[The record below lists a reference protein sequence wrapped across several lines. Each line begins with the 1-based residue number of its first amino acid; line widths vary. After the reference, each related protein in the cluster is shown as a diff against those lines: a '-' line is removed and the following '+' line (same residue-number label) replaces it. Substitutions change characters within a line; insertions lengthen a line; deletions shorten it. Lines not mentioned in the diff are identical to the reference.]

1 MHKSVVLLASNDSSR
16 LKKLL
21 LPAPSAKGPVKRKIS
36 LIVYDFDGTL
46 VDTLFDIADAVNLS
60 LNELGLRT
68 LSRETIRKYVGK
80 GVERLMAQS
89 INGYADLARAVE
101 LFRKHYSENQMNHTR
116 FYPSGREILDHFRDK
131 KQAICSNKPEDFVRR
146 ILQSLESLDPFD
158 AILGGDSVKSKKPDP
173 EGMLH
178 LLDRFQCAPEMA
190 VLVGDS
196 PVDIETGKRAGVYT
210 CVVNYGLG
218 DPKEIASVGP
228 DCSIDHL
235 SELKDLFY

>member
-1 MHKSVVLLASNDSSR
+1 MANNRLTRLNESSLSAS
-16 LKKLL
+16 
-21 LPAPSAKGPVKRKIS
+21 PAKGLVARKIS

-68 LSRETIRKYVGK
+68 LSRATIRKYVGK

-89 INGYADLARAVE
+89 IDGTGYTDLPRAVE
-101 LFRKHYSENQMNHTR
+101 LFRRHYSENLMNHTR
-116 FYPSGREILDHFRDK
+116 FYSSGREILDHFRDK

-146 ILQSLESLDPFD
+146 ILESLKSLDYFD
-158 AILGGDSVKSKKPDP
+158 AILGGDSVESKKPDP
-173 EGMLH
+173 EGLLH
-178 LLDRFQCAPEMA
+178 LLDRFQCSPEMA

-210 CVVNYGLG
+210 CIVNYGFG
-218 DPKEIASVGP
+218 NPKEIASANP
-228 DCSIDHL
+228 DCCIDHL

>member
-1 MHKSVVLLASNDSSR
+1 MANNRLTRLNESSLSAS
-16 LKKLL
+16 
-21 LPAPSAKGPVKRKIS
+21 PAKGLVARKIS

-68 LSRETIRKYVGK
+68 LSRATIRKYVGK

-89 INGYADLARAVE
+89 IDGTGYTDLPRAVE
-101 LFRKHYSENQMNHTR
+101 LFRRHYSENLMNHTR

-146 ILQSLESLDPFD
+146 ILESLKSLDYFD
-158 AILGGDSVKSKKPDP
+158 AILGGDSVESKKPDP
-173 EGMLH
+173 EGLLH

>member
-1 MHKSVVLLASNDSSR
+1 MANNRLTRLNESSLSAS
-16 LKKLL
+16 
-21 LPAPSAKGPVKRKIS
+21 PAKGLVARKIS

-68 LSRETIRKYVGK
+68 LSRATIRKYVGK

-89 INGYADLARAVE
+89 IDGTGYTDLPRAVE
-101 LFRKHYSENQMNHTR
+101 LFRRHYSENLMNHTR

-146 ILQSLESLDPFD
+146 ILESLKSLDYFD
-158 AILGGDSVKSKKPDP
+158 AILGGDSVESKKPDP
-173 EGMLH
+173 EGLLH
-178 LLDRFQCAPEMA
+178 LLDRFQCSPEMA

-210 CVVNYGLG
+210 CIVNYGFG
-218 DPKEIASVGP
+218 NPKEIASANP
-228 DCSIDHL
+228 DCRIDHL

>member
-89 INGYADLARAVE
+89 INGYADLSRAVE
-101 LFRKHYSENQMNHTR
+101 LFRKHYSENLMNHTR

-131 KQAICSNKPEDFVRR
+131 KQAICSNKPKDFVRR

-190 VLVGDS
+190 VLVGDG

>member
-1 MHKSVVLLASNDSSR
+1 MANNRLTRLNDSS
-16 LKKLL
+16 LSAS
-21 LPAPSAKGPVKRKIS
+21 PAKGLVARKIS

-68 LSRETIRKYVGK
+68 LSRATIRKYVGK

-89 INGYADLARAVE
+89 IDGTGYTDLPRAVE
-101 LFRKHYSENQMNHTR
+101 LFRRHYSENLMNHTR

-146 ILQSLESLDPFD
+146 ILESLKSLDYFD
-158 AILGGDSVKSKKPDP
+158 AILGGDSVESKKPDP
-173 EGMLH
+173 EGLLH
-178 LLDRFQCAPEMA
+178 LLDRFQCSPEMA

-210 CVVNYGLG
+210 CIVNYGFG
-218 DPKEIASVGP
+218 NPKEIASANP
-228 DCSIDHL
+228 DCCIDHL

>member
-1 MHKSVVLLASNDSSR
+1 
-16 LKKLL
+16 
-21 LPAPSAKGPVKRKIS
+21 VKRKIS

-60 LNELGLRT
+60 LSELGLRN
-68 LSRETIRKYVGK
+68 LSRETICKYVGK

-89 INGYADLARAVE
+89 IKGTGCSDLSLAVE
-101 LFRKHYSENQMNHTR
+101 LFRKFYSENLMNHTQ
-116 FYPSGREILDHFRDK
+116 FYPFGREILDHFCDK

-146 ILQSLESLDPFD
+146 ILVSLESQHLFD
-158 AILGGDSVKSKKPDP
+158 AILGGDSLKSKKPDP
-173 EGMLH
+173 EGLLN
-178 LLDRFQCAPEMA
+178 LLDLFQCPPEQA
-190 VLVGDS
+190 VLIGDS

-210 CVVNYGLG
+210 CVVNFGFG
-218 DPKEIASVGP
+218 DPKEIAMTEP

>member
-1 MHKSVVLLASNDSSR
+1 MANNRLTRLNESSLSASPAKR
-16 LKKLL
+16 LV
-21 LPAPSAKGPVKRKIS
+21 ARKIS

-68 LSRETIRKYVGK
+68 LSRATIRKYVGK

-89 INGYADLARAVE
+89 IDGTGYTDLPRAVE
-101 LFRKHYSENQMNHTR
+101 LFRRHYSENLMNHTR

-146 ILQSLESLDPFD
+146 ILESLKSLDYFD
-158 AILGGDSVKSKKPDP
+158 AILGGDSVESKKPDP
-173 EGMLH
+173 EGLLH
-178 LLDRFQCAPEMA
+178 LLDRFQCSPEMA

-210 CVVNYGLG
+210 CIVNYGFG
-218 DPKEIASVGP
+218 NPKEIASANP
-228 DCSIDHL
+228 DCCIDHL

>member
-1 MHKSVVLLASNDSSR
+1 
-16 LKKLL
+16 
-21 LPAPSAKGPVKRKIS
+21 VKRKIS

-89 INGYADLARAVE
+89 IQGTGYADLNSAVE
-101 LFRKHYSENQMNHTR
+101 QFRKHYSEHLMNHTR
-116 FYPSGREILDHFRDK
+116 FYPSGREILEHFRDK

-146 ILQSLESLDPFD
+146 ILESLESLEPFD
-158 AILGGDSVKSKKPDP
+158 AIIGGDSLKSRKPDP
-173 EGMLH
+173 EGLLH
-178 LLDRFQCAPEMA
+178 LLEYFKCSPDQA

-196 PVDIETGKRAGVYT
+196 SVDIETGQRAGVHT
-210 CVVNYGLG
+210 CVVTFGFS
-218 DPKEIASVGP
+218 DPKEIASAGA
-228 DCSIDHL
+228 DCFIDHL
-235 SELKDLFY
+235 SKLKDLFH

>member
-1 MHKSVVLLASNDSSR
+1 MN
-16 LKKLL
+16 
-21 LPAPSAKGPVKRKIS
+21 KRKTS

-60 LNELGLRT
+60 LNELGVRT

-89 INGYADLARAVE
+89 IDGTGYADLSRAVE
-101 LFRKHYSENQMNHTR
+101 MFRKYYSENLMNHTR
-116 FYPSGREILDHFRDK
+116 FYPSGREILHHFRDK

-146 ILQSLESLDPFD
+146 ILESLESLESFD
-158 AILGGDSVKSKKPDP
+158 AILGGDSLKSRKPDP
-173 EGMLH
+173 EGLLH
-178 LLDRFQCAPEMA
+178 LLERFQCSPEQA

-210 CVVNYGLG
+210 CVVNFGFG
-218 DPKEIASVGP
+218 NPKEIASAGP

-235 SELKDLFY
+235 LQLKDILY